1 MAFEKAKVLKAAE
14 KFLAQGKIDAAI
26 KEYRAIVEHDEDDFT
41 TLNMLGDLCVR
52 AHKTDEAISCFRRI
66 AEHYRE
72 QEFTLKAIAMYKKIE
87 RLKPRDPEI
96 AKNLGA
102 LYTAHGLVVDARA
115 QYLIVADAYN
125 RAGETQRGL
134 EVLRKI
140 ADLDP
145 QNTEIRLK
153 LAAGYLQEGLH
164 PQACAAYR
172 EAGARLFEIGE
183 FEKSLESYSKAQEL
197 RAYDGEA
204 LKGILSAHVAL
215 GTADEAAELLEKV
228 VAERPEDS
236 ELVAMLARAYIE
248 AEDPQG
254 AERATSILMAQDASN
269 YTRFIEVA
277 RLYLK
282 IGETN
287 EAARILASVIEQ
299 MLAGREENDLLELV
313 NEVLARDPEH
323 VETLRLLVRIHW
335 WQRDMDKLRVAL
347 ERLADAAQN
356 ADLPDQER
364 YALTQLVRLAPDE
377 QRYIDR
383 LNELGGLQEELIEEV
398 PVTLEPEAAEVPSFE
413 SFAAAGAEGHA
424 GLEFETNEAVEDAVS
439 EFEWN
444 SVAEATISD
453 PNASFADLNE
463 DYTDPSDVVVSEIPE
478 FTFNSAEVEGNEVT
492 AAEVVEPQDEARRES
507 LMRQE
512 LESVDFYISQ
522 GYLDIATDTL
532 DLLEREFG
540 RHAEIEAR
548 RQTLNSAEGA
558 TPAVAISVEAL
569 PSAAVEVS
577 EGNAELNIAIT
588 TIEEPPT
595 EQHRITI
602 NSNGMATGAGP
613 GIDSGLAQIFEE
625 FKEAAES
632 DAADK
637 DDFETHYNRGTA
649 YKEMDMLDEAIQE
662 FQAAATLASPGE
674 GTPRY
679 LQCCNM
685 LGHCFAQKQMFRAAE
700 LWFKKGI
707 ESPGHSEDEYMALRY
722 ELASAYEQM
731 GDYRRALDTFMEVY
745 GMNISYRDV
754 GERLAELQQHADD
767 SEADKRQRR
776 RK

>member
-52 AHKTDEAISCFRRI
+52 ANKTDEAISCFRRI

-87 RLKPRDPEI
+87 RLKPRDLEI
-96 AKNLGA
+96 AKNLA
-102 LYTAHGLVVDARA
+102 VLYAAHGLVVDARA
-115 QYLIVADAYN
+115 QYLIVAEAYN

-164 PQACAAYR
+164 AQACTAFR

-183 FEKSLESYSKAQEL
+183 FEKSLQSYSKAQEL
-197 RAYDGEA
+197 RSYDGEA
-204 LKGILSAHVAL
+204 LRGVLSAHVAL
-215 GTADEAAELLEKV
+215 GTADDAAELLEKV
-228 VAERPEDS
+228 VADRPDDS
-236 ELVAMLARAYIE
+236 ELVQMLAQAYIE
-248 AEDPQG
+248 AEDPRG

-269 YTRFIEVA
+269 YPRFIEVA

-282 IGETN
+282 TGETN
-287 EAARILASVIEQ
+287 EAARLLASIIEP
-299 MLAGREENDLLELV
+299 MLAGREENDLLDLV

-323 VETLRLLVRIHW
+323 VEALRLLVRIHW
-335 WQRDMDKLRVAL
+335 WQRDMEKLRAAL
-347 ERLADAAQN
+347 ERLAEAAQG

-377 QRYIDR
+377 QRYLDR
-383 LNELGGLQEELIEEV
+383 LNELGGLQEELVEEV
-398 PVTLEPEAAEVPSFE
+398 PLSIEPEAEVPSFE
-413 SFAAAGAEGHA
+413 SFAAVGVEEEPA
-424 GLEFETNEAVEDAVS
+424 LEFETNEATQETVG

-444 SVAEATISD
+444 SVAEAAPIAD
-453 PNASFADLNE
+453 PHASFADLNE
-463 DYTDPSDVVVSEIPE
+463 DFADQPDAVAADVSE
-478 FTFNSAEVEGNEVT
+478 FTFNSIETTEGVNPD
-492 AAEVVEPQDEARRES
+492 EPQDEARREA

-522 GYLDIATDTL
+522 GYIDIAVDTL

-540 RHAEIEAR
+540 HHNEIDSR
-548 RQTLNSAEGA
+548 RQKLNASRGASPAAAILVEGA
-558 TPAVAISVEAL
+558 TSPGVEL
-569 PSAAVEVS
+569 
-577 EGNAELNIAIT
+577 AEADAEIFAFG
-588 TIEEPPT
+588 TIEESPG
-595 EQHRITI
+595 EQSVITT
-602 NSNGMATGAGP
+602 NSNGMATGARP
-613 GIDSGLAQIFEE
+613 GIDSGLAEIFEE

-632 DAADK
+632 DASER

-662 FQAAATLASPGE
+662 FQTAATLASPAD

-685 LGHCFAQKQMFRAAE
+685 LGHCFAQKQMFRAAV

-707 ESPGHSEDEYMALRY
+707 DSPGHSDDEYMALRY

-731 GDYRRALDTFMEVY
+731 GDLHRALDMFMEVY

-754 GERLAELQQHADD
+754 AERLAELQQNAQD
-767 SEADKRQRR
+767 SDKRRR

>member
-26 KEYRAIVEHDEDDFT
+26 KEYREIVEHDEDDFT

-102 LYTAHGLVVDARA
+102 LYATHGLVVDARA

-153 LAAGYLQEGLH
+153 LAAGYLLEGLH

-183 FEKSLESYSKAQEL
+183 FEKSLESYSKAQQL

-215 GTADEAAELLEKV
+215 GTADEAAELLDKV
-228 VAERPEDS
+228 VADRPEDS
-236 ELVAMLARAYIE
+236 ELVSMLARAYIE
-248 AEDPQG
+248 AQDPQG

-282 IGETN
+282 TGDTN
-287 EAARILASVIEQ
+287 EAARLLASIIEQ

-323 VETLRLLVRIHW
+323 VEALRLLVRIHW

-347 ERLADAAQN
+347 ERLAEAAES
-356 ADLPDQER
+356 ADLPEQER

-383 LNELGGLQEELIEEV
+383 LNKLGGLQEELIEEI
-398 PVTLEPEAAEVPSFE
+398 PVALEPETAEVPSFE
-413 SFAAAGAEGHA
+413 SFGAVGAENQA
-424 GLEFETNEAVEDAVS
+424 SLEFETNEAAVDVGT

-463 DYTDPSDVVVSEIPE
+463 DFTDPSDIISSEISE
-478 FTFNSAEVEGNEVT
+478 FTFNTVEAEGDEVASAEIVEE
-492 AAEVVEPQDEARRES
+492 QDEARRDA

-522 GYLDIATDTL
+522 GYFDIAVDTL

-540 RHAEIEAR
+540 GHSEIEAR
-548 RQTLNSAEGA
+548 RQKLKSTGP
-558 TPAVAISVEAL
+558 TPAAAIVVETLAS
-569 PSAAVEVS
+569 PSS
-577 EGNAELNIAIT
+577 EISEANAEVNAAFI
-588 TIEEPPT
+588 TIEEPPPA
-595 EQHRITI
+595 QRRIPM
-602 NSNGMATGAGP
+602 NSNGLATNSGP

-632 DAADK
+632 DATDK

-662 FQAAATLASPGE
+662 FQTAATLASSGD

-685 LGHCFAQKQMFRAAE
+685 LGHCFVQKQMFRAAV

-731 GDYRRALDTFMEVY
+731 GDFRRALDTFMEVY

-754 GERLAELQQHADD
+754 GERLAELQQQADD